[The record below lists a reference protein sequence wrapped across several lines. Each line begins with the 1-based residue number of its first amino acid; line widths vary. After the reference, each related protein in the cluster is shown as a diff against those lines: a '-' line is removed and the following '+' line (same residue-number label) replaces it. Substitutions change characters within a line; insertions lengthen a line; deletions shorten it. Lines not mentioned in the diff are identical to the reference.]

1 MESIIRVLIVED
13 DFRVANINREY
24 VLKMEGFDVMYVAKT
39 AEEALN
45 YLQNTTVLPH
55 VILLD
60 IYLPDDEDLTLFW
73 TLRRKY
79 SMIDLVMLTA
89 ANEVETIQEIFH
101 GGVFDYL
108 IKPADFTR
116 FEQTF
121 IRYKEQL
128 DLFTAKRELEQS
140 TIDRLT
146 GIGVHFETDQEKGLP
161 KGIDKITLD
170 KIEAVLKESSDEGAT
185 AISIGNQIGV
195 SRSTARRYLEYL
207 VSIKE
212 ATAHLKYG
220 EIGRPERRYTL

>member
-1 MESIIRVLIVED
+1 MESIIQVLIVED

-24 VLKMEGFDVMYVAKT
+24 VLKMEGFDVVYVAKT
-39 AEEALN
+39 AEETLH
-45 YLQNTTVLPH
+45 YLKNAPVLPH

-60 IYLPDDEDLTLFW
+60 IYLPDDEELALFW
-73 TLRRKY
+73 TLRRNY
-79 SMIDLVMLTA
+79 SMIDIVMLTA
-89 ANEVETIQEIFH
+89 ANEVETVQEIFH
-101 GGVFDYL
+101 GGIFDYL

-121 IRYKEQL
+121 IRYKEQF
-128 DLFTAKRELEQS
+128 DLFTTKRELEQS

-146 GIGVHFETDQEKGLP
+146 GLQVNSETNQQKGLP

-170 KIEAVLKESSDEGAT
+170 KIEDVLKESSDEGTT
-185 AISIGNQIGV
+185 AVSIGNQIGV

-212 ATAHLKYG
+212 AKAHLKYG